1 MLPTFIRLYE
11 VFYKKYFLDFFQNYQ
26 EKPFN
31 GDLLQW
37 RYYPVSCNIL
47 LKKRFLRRYIP
58 VNFETFSRTTLL
70 ENSGELLLLYDE
82 EIQNAYWVHCI
93 ARNSECLL
101 GTLHWTCSNTIIKG
115 HLHIACSQGLFKI
128 LKRFCMWSFLFKS
141 C

>member
-11 VFYKKYFLDFFQNYQ
+11 VFYKKYFLDFFQNY
-26 EKPFN
+26 EGKTFN

-58 VNFETFSRTTLL
+58 VNFETFFRITLL
-70 ENSGELLLLYDE
+70 ENSCELLLLYDE

-93 ARNSECLL
+93 VKQLMEKNLAGWHELAVILLLKVIYIELAVKGCL
-101 GTLHWTCSNTIIKG
+101 K
-115 HLHIACSQGLFKI
+115 F
-128 LKRFCMWSFLFKS
+128 
-141 C
+141 